1 MLAIAQSSG
10 ICVTRLTALIRINL
24 NSPNITMKGDT
35 TDCISFSTVTL
46 NVKSVCT
53 QDAGIIIS
61 PLLFMTDFSL
71 PISYEKLSVT
81 VFQISQKRESK
92 NCGGLFI
99 VSAVFQIVYL
109 GILFSGVSAGP
120 LKNLKEENH
129 K

>member
-1 MLAIAQSSG
+1 
-10 ICVTRLTALIRINL
+10 
-24 NSPNITMKGDT
+24 MKGDT
-35 TDCISFSTVTL
+35 TDWISFSTVTL

-61 PLLFMTDFSL
+61 PLLFMTDFSF
-71 PISYEKLSVT
+71 PFSYEKLSVT

-99 VSAVFQIVYL
+99 VSAVIQIVHL